1 MKSKKIVYFGENLEN
16 KPMKQAKDS
25 TAKSNASIS
34 KYSRESSINKIQN
47 YMINL
52 PRLSG
57 EKVSSLQKIKILIRK
72 DGFIFEV
79 RTA

>member
-79 RTA
+79 KIV